1 MSEDKK
7 DSSFVIY
14 NSKSGWKAK
23 VAQGLKANGEN
34 QLKEVRVEAD
44 TLEGLV
50 EQGIN
55 LIVDWD
61 RMCTEKGIAH
71 VSPYIKGREP
81 KNV

>member
-1 MSEDKK
+1 MSGEGDK
-7 DSSFVIY
+7 SFVIY

-23 VAQGLKANGEN
+23 VAQGLKANGQN

-55 LIVDWD
+55 LIIDWD
-61 RMCTEKGIAH
+61 RMCTEKGINH
-71 VSPYIKGREP
+71 VSPYVNGTP
-81 KNV
+81 PNV

>member
-1 MSEDKK
+1 MSTKEDK
-7 DSSFVIY
+7 SFVIY

-23 VAQGLKANGEN
+23 VSQGLKANGEN

-44 TLEGLV
+44 DLVGLV

-61 RMCTEKGIAH
+61 KMCTERGIAH
-71 VSPYIKGREP
+71 VSPYVKGREP